1 MLFIRLDFPDY
12 VSAKTEDCSRFQLY
26 LRNIRRLLTESFKL
40 YTSESV
46 NFLPCLDDNYDAVD
60 STWKTAY
67 KCSSKR
73 LEISLSDV
81 DIFKG
86 LLWLSVDEMIFCLR
100 AFYDVTS
107 TTRKVAVAARNGYYF
122 GEHCCL
128 PEKLIQPAINQTN
141 RTNL

>member
-1 MLFIRLDFPDY
+1 MFPQRQKIVR
-12 VSAKTEDCSRFQLY
+12 VSNYISEIFDAFWLKAL
-26 LRNIRRLLTESFKL
+26 N
-40 YTSESV
+40 YTSQSV

-141 RTNL
+141 RTNLWFATLCKLH